1 MTEKIVISG
10 TFSQSTAELFREELP
25 DTQVVVVSGL
35 AGERII
41 QIIGEFTKDQ
51 IHAIRDAIVRLVG
64 ADQVKGLKVTRDEV
78 TIAEIPTYQL
88 ERAKNAALEIL
99 DRLREQAAN

>member
-1 MTEKIVISG
+1 MTEKIIISG
-10 TFSQSTAELFREELP
+10 TFSQSTAESFREELP

-41 QIIGEFTKDQ
+41 QIIGTFTKDQ
-51 IHAIRDAIVRLVG
+51 VKAIRDAIVRLVG

-78 TIAEIPTYQL
+78 TIAEIPADKLDQ
-88 ERAKNAALEIL
+88 AKDAALEIM
-99 DRLREQAAN
+99 DRLREQTAD